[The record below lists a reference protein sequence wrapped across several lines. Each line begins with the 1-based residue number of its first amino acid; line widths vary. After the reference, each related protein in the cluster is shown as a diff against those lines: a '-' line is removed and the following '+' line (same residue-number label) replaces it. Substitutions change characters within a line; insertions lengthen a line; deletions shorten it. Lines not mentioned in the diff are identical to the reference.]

1 MIIPH
6 TSLPPDVL
14 RGIIE
19 EFVLREGTEYGD
31 REVAL
36 ETKLSQVLRQLDQ
49 REVFVLFDA
58 ESESCDIVTK
68 GSARY
73 KTATQEKDD
82 EPSDSSRQ
90 EHATYGVE

>member
-6 TSLPPDVL
+6 AALPPEVL
-14 RGIIE
+14 RGVIE
-19 EFVLREGTEYGD
+19 EFVLREGTEYGE

-36 ETKLSQVLRQLDQ
+36 ETKVAQVIRQLEGG
-49 REVFVLFDA
+49 EVFVLFDA

-73 KTATQEKDD
+73 RAAEVGVSD
-82 EPSDSSRQ
+82 ESQARG
-90 EHATYGVE
+90 EEEYKI